1 MTGVILP
8 CRPPFKTLFD
18 PNSSLDKAKSW
29 LLTAVTNKSE
39 RTLWRERGRAGEG
52 LLMHTSDGDEKPAY
66 LMRNR
71 DTKFTAHFDDV
82 LKAEGVK
89 VKVLTVQS
97 PNLNSRCKRVIQ
109 SIKQECLD
117 YFLVFGEQH
126 LNDLVREYV
135 QYFNDD
141 RAHSSRYL
149 LPPRAPTHRR
159 KMRRSYSIRSFAM
172 NASAD

>member
-1 MTGVILP
+1 
-8 CRPPFKTLFD
+8 
-18 PNSSLDKAKSW
+18 
-29 LLTAVTNKSE
+29 
-39 RTLWRERGRAGEG
+39 
-52 LLMHTSDGDEKPAY
+52 MHTSDGDKKPAY
-66 LMRNR
+66 LMRDR

-89 VKVLTVQS
+89 VKVLTVES

-109 SIKQECLD
+109 SIKQESLD

-141 RAHSSRYL
+141 RAHSSRYFL
-149 LPPRAPTHRR
+149 TPPCTDPPPENETIVLDEIVRYERLGGLIKWYERA
-159 KMRRSYSIRSFAM
+159 A
-172 NASAD
+172 